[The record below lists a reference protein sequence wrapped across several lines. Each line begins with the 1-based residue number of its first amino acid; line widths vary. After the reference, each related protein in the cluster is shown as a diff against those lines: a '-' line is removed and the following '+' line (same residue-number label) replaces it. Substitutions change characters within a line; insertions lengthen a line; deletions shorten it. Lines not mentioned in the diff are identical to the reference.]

1 MDYKALYEQLQ
12 KEIADTRLETG
23 FSLAELVEVSGHN
36 DFLEEDAF
44 NERELRFAAEAENK
58 KLKAENERLHTDVKC
73 RAKQLE
79 TYLSMIEKLKKEAEE
94 ANEDADSLVEAYEKL
109 AKKKLVEHFDAV
121 KEVAKI
127 RAENEKLKADVER
140 LEKHREEIM
149 EGHLEFNKKAGEFH
163 RKKVAELQA
172 ENDKLN
178 EECDRRVG
186 AEDYDEA
193 VEHSV
198 KLQNVWIELYAR
210 DKDGCDVDWKTI
222 ASITDYDEEKSKKLY
237 EVCYGDDFDEES

>member
-1 MDYKALYEQLQ
+1 MDYKALSEQLQKDCDAEHQRYLEVQENYSWRLCEVCEYLGIDNDDTSEKIIKEIKRDREEKKLLYEQLQ
-12 KEIADTRLETG
+12 
-23 FSLAELVEVSGHN
+23 
-36 DFLEEDAF
+36 
-44 NERELRFAAEAENK
+44 AEN
-58 KLKAENERLHTDVKC
+58 
-73 RAKQLE
+73 
-79 TYLSMIEKLKKEAEE
+79 EKLKKEAEE

-172 ENDKLN
+172 EIEKL
-178 EECDRRVG
+178 
-186 AEDYDEA
+186 
-193 VEHSV
+193 
-198 KLQNVWIELYAR
+198 K
-210 DKDGCDVDWKTI
+210 
-222 ASITDYDEEKSKKLY
+222 AS
-237 EVCYGDDFDEES
+237 